1 MRAFPQKACEM
12 SHRSKIL
19 RTLLVLGVVA
29 CIAGAG
35 VFSAFSSQTENP
47 GNTITTGTVN
57 IEDNDGSV
65 ALYAMTAAKP
75 GEAKTSCIKVTYK
88 GSLPA
93 TVKFYTPSTIGE
105 LGPYVNLKVE
115 AGTQTTSTFP
125 SCTEF
130 TPLAS
135 SPTLY
140 EGTLAAFATEHG
152 TYANGITTNPASA
165 TKWETNN
172 ALVYR
177 FTATLSSSAPN
188 SAQGASTG
196 THAFRWEAQNQ

>member
-1 MRAFPQKACEM
+1 M
-12 SHRSKIL
+12 SNRSKVL
-19 RTLLVLGVVA
+19 RTLLVLGIVA

-47 GNTITTGTVN
+47 GNVITAGTVTL
-57 IEDNDGSV
+57 EDNDGGT
-65 ALYAMTAAKP
+65 ALYNIVGAKP

-93 TVKFYTPSTIGE
+93 TVKLFTPSTIGE
-105 LGPYVNLKVE
+105 LGPYVNLKIE

-130 TPLAS
+130 TPAS
-135 SPTLY
+135 SGATVY
-140 EGTLAAFATEHG
+140 EGTLTAFATEHAA
-152 TYANGITTNPASA
+152 YASGITTNPASA

-172 ALVYR
+172 AVVYR
-177 FTATLSSSAPN
+177 FTATLSATAPE
-188 SAQGASTG
+188 SAQGKTTG
-196 THAFRWEAQNQ
+196 AHAFRWEAQNQ

>member
-1 MRAFPQKACEM
+1 M
-12 SHRSKIL
+12 SHRSKVL
-19 RTLLVLGVVA
+19 RTLLLLGIVA

-57 IEDNDGSV
+57 IEDNDGNV
-65 ALYAMTAAKP
+65 AMYALTGAKP
-75 GEAKTSCIKVTYK
+75 GESKTSCIKVTYK

-93 TVKFYTPSTIGE
+93 TVKLYTPSTIGE

-125 SCTEF
+125 SCNEF
-130 TPLAS
+130 TPLATGA
-135 SPTLY
+135 TLY
-140 EGTLAAFATEHG
+140 EGTLTAFATEHG

-172 ALVYR
+172 SLVYR
-177 FTATLSSSAPN
+177 FTATLSASAPN
-188 SAQGASTG
+188 SAQGATTG